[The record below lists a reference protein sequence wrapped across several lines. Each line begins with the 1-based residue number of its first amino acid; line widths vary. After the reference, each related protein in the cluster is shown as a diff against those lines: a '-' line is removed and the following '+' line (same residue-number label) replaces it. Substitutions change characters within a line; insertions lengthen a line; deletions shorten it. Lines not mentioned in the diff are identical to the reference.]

1 MAASVRDVA
10 QHAGVSVS
18 TVSYVLSGNRRISEQ
33 TKKRV
38 LASIEA
44 LDFQPHAGARSIRA
58 GMTGVFALVM
68 PIDRDVRADVQM
80 RFVLGVLRAA
90 RAKGKNLLLL
100 PAEDGVDELTRLT
113 AGSAVDGVLAME
125 VQVHDP
131 RVPILSNL
139 SKPVVLIGTPEDPK
153 DLAHVDFD
161 FAAAGAMCAQYLAD
175 LGHRSIAYLGQPEET
190 FDREA
195 GYAVRARKGALQTL
209 QDRGVQAVA
218 LPVELGRDSASEAL
232 ERMFQLQPG
241 TTGLIVYNEQA
252 LSHLLTRLD
261 ELGIRAPADVSV
273 VAICPEDQ
281 ALDTHPPVSNVSLPA
296 AELGAVAVDHL
307 LQLIGGNSP
316 VPVLLSPTLTPR
328 GSASRLRPTRSEM
341 S

>member
-1 MAASVRDVA
+1 MAVSVKDVA
-10 QHAGVSVS
+10 RHAGVSVS
-18 TVSYVLSGNRRISEQ
+18 TVSYVLSGNRPISER
-33 TKKRV
+33 TKQRV

-44 LDFQPHAGARSIRA
+44 LSFEPHAGARSIRA
-58 GMTGVFALVM
+58 GATNVFALVM

-100 PAEDGVDELTRLT
+100 SADDGVEELTRLT

-131 RVPILSNL
+131 RVPVLSNL
-139 SKPVVLIGTPEDPK
+139 SKPVVLIGTPEDPRH
-153 DLAHVDFD
+153 LAHVDFD
-161 FAAAGAMCAQYLAD
+161 FTAAGKLCAQYLAD
-175 LGHRSIAYLGQPEET
+175 LGHRSIAYLGQPRET

-195 GYAVRARKGALQTL
+195 GYAVRARNGALQAL
-209 QDRGVQAVA
+209 QDRGIQAVD
-218 LPVELGRDSASEAL
+218 LPVELGRDGASEAL
-232 ERMFQLQPG
+232 ERMFQIQAA

-261 ELGIRAPADVSV
+261 ELGIRVPADISI

-281 ALDTHPPVSNVSLPA
+281 ALDAHPPVSNVSLPA
-296 AELGAVAVDHL
+296 AELGTVAVDHL
-307 LQLIGGNSP
+307 LQLIDGNSP
-316 VPVLLSPTLTPR
+316 TPVVLAPTLAPR
-328 GSASRLRPTRSEM
+328 GSASRLGPPGPRVG
-341 S
+341 

>member
-1 MAASVRDVA
+1 
-10 QHAGVSVS
+10 
-18 TVSYVLSGNRRISEQ
+18 
-33 TKKRV
+33 
-38 LASIEA
+38 
-44 LDFQPHAGARSIRA
+44 
-58 GMTGVFALVM
+58 M

-190 FDREA
+190 FEREA

-209 QDRGVQAVA
+209 QDRGIQAVA

>member
-1 MAASVRDVA
+1 MAASVKDVA
-10 QHAGVSVS
+10 RHAGVSVS
-18 TVSYVLSGNRRISEQ
+18 TVSYVLSGNRPISEP
-33 TKKRV
+33 TKQRV

-44 LDFQPHAGARSIRA
+44 LGFQPHAGARSIRA
-58 GMTGVFALVM
+58 GETGVFALVV

-131 RVPILSNL
+131 RVPILAGL
-139 SKPVVLIGTPEDPK
+139 SKPVVLVGTPEDPQH
-153 DLAHVDFD
+153 LAHVDFD

-175 LGHRSIAYLGQPEET
+175 LGHRSIAYLGQPKET

-195 GYAVRARKGALQTL
+195 GYAVRARSGALQTL
-209 QDRGVQAVA
+209 HDRGIEAVA
-218 LPVELGRDSASEAL
+218 LSVELGRDSASEAL

-261 ELGIRAPADVSV
+261 ELGVRVPADMSI

-281 ALDTHPPVSNVSLPA
+281 ALDAHPPVSNVSLPA
-296 AELGAVAVDHL
+296 AELGMVAVDHL
-307 LQLIGGNSP
+307 LQLIDGNTPEP
-316 VPVLLSPTLTPR
+316 VVLPPTLTPR
-328 GSASRLRPTRSEM
+328 GSASRLRRQNSRAH
-341 S
+341 